1 MDDTK
6 MKYFVKIILSFLI
19 LTNYLFAD
27 TSDVKISGNLLD
39 RNQFSNLSKN
49 FSKVSTSAGLV
60 SKNKIKKKKIKF
72 RGTVQSKRLY
82 KKYAPSVVYIL
93 NPNLESLGTGSV
105 INNNGLVLTNWH
117 VVQNADVLGIW
128 IKSDDPNF
136 LKNEDYFVG
145 KIIKQDKKAD
155 LAILQVTGLPKDI
168 VPISIGSVSSVEEG
182 DEVFA
187 IGHPEGYTWSFT
199 TGIVS
204 KIRKNFSWQY
214 KNSYKHS
221 ATLIQ
226 TQTPISP
233 GNSGGPLLDFRGR
246 LVGVNTSSAG
256 SNINFA
262 VGVNHV
268 KKLLSKKAELKKENP
283 LNTYVLKKYPNARM
297 DDYNNNGVTDTWYV
311 DVNKNGKIDTAFVD
325 DDEDGFIEAT
335 LIDDNENG
343 IWEIQAIDDDLN
355 GKPDRAFLDQNED
368 KKIDVIAYDYDQDG
382 KWDEFKKQS

>member
-6 MKYFVKIILSFLI
+6 MKYIVKIILFFLI
-19 LTNYLFAD
+19 LKNYLFAD
-27 TSDVKISGNLLD
+27 TSDVKISNNLLD
-39 RNQFSNLSKN
+39 RDQFAILSKN

-117 VVQNADVLGIW
+117 VVQDADVLGIW

-136 LKNEDYFVG
+136 LKNEDYYVG

-168 VPISIGSVSSVEEG
+168 VPISIGSVSNVEEG

-256 SNINFA
+256 SNINF
-262 VGVNHV
+262 VNHV
-268 KKLLSKKAELKKENP
+268 KKLLSKKAELKKENH
-283 LNTYVLKKYPNARM
+283 
-297 DDYNNNGVTDTWYV
+297 
-311 DVNKNGKIDTAFVD
+311 
-325 DDEDGFIEAT
+325 
-335 LIDDNENG
+335 LIHM
-343 IWEIQAIDDDLN
+343 
-355 GKPDRAFLDQNED
+355 F
-368 KKIDVIAYDYDQDG
+368 
-382 KWDEFKKQS
+382 